1 MADLTLV
8 SQFVPITDASTAQN
22 QFIPIGPGLSGQLI
36 QVRTVLG
43 AAISGADDKVVIRK
57 NGSDI
62 GTITIANTSSAT
74 GDQDYL
80 DFTNSQI
87 FLVEGDRLS
96 IRNGGESTDTA
107 ALGVTV
113 TIKR

>member
-1 MADLTLV
+1 V
-8 SQFVPITDASTAQN
+8 FVQIDDASTAQN
-22 QFIPIGPGLSGQLI
+22 VYVPIGPGLAGQLI

-43 AAISGADDKVVIRK
+43 AAISGADDKVIVRK
-57 NGSDI
+57 NGTDI
-62 GTITIANTSSAT
+62 GTITVANTSSAT

-87 FLVEGDRLS
+87 FVTESDRLT
-96 IRNGGESTDTA
+96 IRNGGESTDA
-107 ALGVTV
+107 APLGVTI